1 MRLLSYNIH
10 KGIGG
15 RDRRYRL
22 ERIIQVIEAE
32 NPDFICLQE
41 VDRHVARTRH
51 DDQPRKLSE
60 ALRRDGPSLSAQRAV
75 QDRRLRQPGPLA
87 LAVPL

>member
-1 MRLLSYNIH
+1 MTMRLLSYNIH

-15 RDRRYRL
+15 RDRVYRL

-32 NPDFICLQE
+32 HPDFICLQE
-41 VDRHVARTRH
+41 VDRHVARSRH

-60 ALRRDGPSLSAQRAV
+60 ALRATAAPLSAQREV
-75 QDRRLRQPGPLA
+75 QVRRLR
-87 LAVPL
+87 